1 MSQGEQ
7 KGSITTLRKWNL
19 IAGGN
24 DPINDVIPASVGY
37 GLEDAL
43 QFAMSEISRLEERIK
58 RQDEFIDQ
66 LTRPKF
72 TEEDR
77 P

>member
-1 MSQGEQ
+1 MSQGER

-19 IAGGN
+19 IAGGI

-43 QFAMSEISRLEERIK
+43 DFAMSEISRLEERIK